1 MTSFPLERVTFH
13 RTQLRSDNPHDHFS
27 KFLSRGRRQV
37 SATGSSSCTS
47 RGRRDSTGG
56 QRARFLWNSPG
67 TQRSERRGRSRERGG
82 GAERPAGG
90 RPGGPAGPRGPG
102 RASVPGSGRRT
113 ARPRKE
119 RRGGDTHRGVIQDDV
134 AAGHVAV
141 EAELLQVL
149 DERALGGG
157 GGRQRAARSGRPA
170 RPPPGGQGGPCAR
183 LQRRLRVR
191 PAPTRGT
198 PQHLPPGTCRRT
210 RASPR
215 TRGTSNR
222 RSPACGV
229 QAGARA
235 PAAGRGGHR
244 AASENEQ

>member
-1 MTSFPLERVTFH
+1 MTTSVNSCPVVGGRFQPRDPHPAPLEAEGIQQVVSV
-13 RTQLRSDNPHDHFS
+13 LGFS
-27 KFLSRGRRQV
+27 GIPQALSAPR
-37 SATGSSSCTS
+37 
-47 RGRRDSTGG
+47 
-56 QRARFLWNSPG
+56 
-67 TQRSERRGRSRERGG
+67 G
-82 GAERPAGG
+82 GAEAGSEE
-90 RPGGPAGPRGPG
+90 RRREASG

-113 ARPRKE
+113 ARPWKE
-119 RRGGDTHRGVIQDDV
+119 RRGRDTHRGVIQDDV

-198 PQHLPPGTCRRT
+198 PQHPAPGHLPPDPSVAEDARDLQQALAGLRGAGGRQ
-210 RASPR
+210 
-215 TRGTSNR
+215 GTSSGAW
-222 RSPACGV
+222 RSSSG
-229 QAGARA
+229 Q
-235 PAAGRGGHR
+235 
-244 AASENEQ
+244 

>member
-1 MTSFPLERVTFH
+1 MTTSVNSCPLVGGRFQPRDPHPAPLEAEGIQQVVSV
-13 RTQLRSDNPHDHFS
+13 LGFS
-27 KFLSRGRRQV
+27 GIPQALSAPRGGAEAGSEERRREASGRQ
-37 SATGSSSCTS
+37 AWGAGRAAGTGE
-47 RGRRDSTGG
+47 G
-56 QRARFLWNSPG
+56 QRAG
-67 TQRSERRGRSRERGG
+67 
-82 GAERPAGG
+82 ERPKD
-90 RPGGPAGPRGPG
+90 GPG
-102 RASVPGSGRRT
+102 
-113 ARPRKE
+113 PRKE

-198 PQHLPPGTCRRT
+198 PQHPAPGHLPPDPSVAEDARDLQQALAGLRGAGGRQ
-210 RASPR
+210 
-215 TRGTSNR
+215 GTSSGAW
-222 RSPACGV
+222 RSSSG
-229 QAGARA
+229 Q
-235 PAAGRGGHR
+235 
-244 AASENEQ
+244 